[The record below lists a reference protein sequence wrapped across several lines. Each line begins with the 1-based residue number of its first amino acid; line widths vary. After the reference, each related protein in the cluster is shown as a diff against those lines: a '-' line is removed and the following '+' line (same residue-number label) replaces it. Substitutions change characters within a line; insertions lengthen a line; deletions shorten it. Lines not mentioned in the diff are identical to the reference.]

1 MKAAGSVRKQELTG
15 RFFIGKIVSEPDADT
30 AQLERVRVRVP
41 HVFDDMADEDLPWA
55 IPVKQ
60 RGNGAIEN
68 VGTFGV
74 PVKGTDVFVL
84 FEAGDIY
91 SPLYFGS
98 VVTAEDMK
106 MIAGTTYGKTVGMQ
120 DPSGNY
126 MYLDYATNIAKFHH
140 VSGTE
145 IIVAANG
152 AVTITAVNNVIQN
165 ITGTL
170 TQTVSGNVST
180 TSTGGNVSISAPAG
194 NVSITSAT
202 NATITVGGS
211 SISVTPSSVSVISS
225 GDVTIQ
231 GSLINL
237 N

>member
-1 MKAAGSVRKQELTG
+1 MKAAGQVKKQELTG
-15 RFFIGKIVSEPDADT
+15 RFFIGKVVSEPDADP

-41 HVFDDMADEDLPWA
+41 HIFDDMADEELPWA
-55 IPVKQ
+55 MPVKH
-60 RGNGAIEN
+60 RANGSIGS
-68 VGTFGV
+68 VGSFGV
-74 PVKGTDVFVL
+74 PVKDTDIFVL

-98 VVTAEDMK
+98 AVTAEDLK
-106 MIAGTTYGKTVGMQ
+106 QIAGTTYGKTVGMI

-126 MYLDYATNIAKFHH
+126 LYLDYATNIAKFHH
-140 VSGTE
+140 TSGTE
-145 IIVAANG
+145 ITVAANG
-152 AVTITAVNNVIQN
+152 AVTITTVNNVTQN

-180 TSTGGNVSISAPAG
+180 TSTGGNVSISAPSG

-211 SISVTPSSVSVISS
+211 SITVTPASISVVSS
-225 GDVTIQ
+225 GIVTVQ